1 MTLIFETHATSTDNE
16 AGLASGHY
24 DAPLSARGEREAR
37 ELGERRAGQNLHA
50 IFCSDLQRSYRTAE
64 NAFPGRE
71 IHRDSRLRE
80 CHYGE
85 YTRRIAEFVY
95 SKRLEMIDEP
105 FPGGESYTQVK
116 ARVRGFLDEI
126 IPRFRAGTILVIG
139 HRATWYSIESLAK
152 GISLFEV
159 AERAWEWIPGWTYSF
174 DAAQRND

>member
-1 MTLIFETHATSTDNE
+1 MTLIFETHSTSTDNE

-37 ELGERRAGQNLHA
+37 ELGERRSGQNFDA

-64 NAFPGRE
+64 IAFPRRE

-85 YTRRIAEFVY
+85 YTRRVAEFVH
-95 SKRLEMIDEP
+95 SQRLEMIDEP
-105 FPGGESYTQVK
+105 FPGGEGYAQVK
-116 ARVRGFLDEI
+116 ARVKGFLDEI
-126 IPRFRAGTILVIG
+126 IARFPAGTVLIIG

-152 GISLFEV
+152 GISLYKAMELS
-159 AERAWEWIPGWTYSF
+159 WEWSPGWTYSF
-174 DAAQRND
+174 GEIPDF